1 MAGGGAGRGGAR
13 PAPAPLPH
21 PWPAVAR
28 AGGGSVVCG
37 GELQGGGFEARAAAA
52 PLAPSPPRP
61 LAALRQLREAPR
73 PEAQQREERHAQ
85 VLHTGVRPQL
95 LLLHARRRR
104 CREAEEYEEP
114 GSTRAARE
122 VDPGRARSSRR
133 PPLHLRRGRRA
144 RGRSPL
150 SPDPTPA
157 RNKPP

>member
-28 AGGGSVVCG
+28 AGGGSIVCG

-73 PEAQQREERHAQ
+73 PEAQRREERHAQ
-85 VLHTGVRPQL
+85 VLHTGIRPQL
-95 LLLHARRRR
+95 LFLHARRRR

-114 GSTRAARE
+114 GSNRAARE
-122 VDPGRARSSRR
+122 VDPGHTRSSRH
-133 PPLHLRRGRRA
+133 PPLHLRRDRRT

-150 SPDPTPA
+150 SPDPAPA
-157 RNKPP
+157 RDKPP